1 MRTTYIRLWDDRVPN
16 VQYHPYNQVYLV
28 VAALVADHMDD
39 PYPHLKFVSAK
50 NKIYLLHLN
59 ILLQMNIEFYV

>member
-16 VQYHPYNQVYLV
+16 VQYHSYNQVYLV

-39 PYPHLKFVSAK
+39 PYLKFVSAMS
-50 NKIYLLHLN
+50 KIYLLHLN